1 VPLSGS
7 EDFYPSVPSASLALG
22 NKYRVGFLSPFQT
35 TLALD
40 YHTHNGW
47 RFAPVFFYDIG
58 YPYGS
63 GLIGP
68 AFIDGKAYNVPN
80 TNASSGLIGSPAGAV
95 QYIDPMNPGSF
106 FSPNIAA
113 TRGTQEK
120 NNPGGMLSNPNLTA
134 NFTAEYQVNQKL
146 TLGGTLLNVFN
157 EVYGGPSLNG
167 RYQPVATGISGPKSG
182 SSTTTQLFGP
192 DYGMVNYSLLR
203 SPYSPYINT
212 PSGSGR
218 TYYFYATIKV

>member
-1 VPLSGS
+1 
-7 EDFYPSVPSASLALG
+7 
-22 NKYRVGFLSPFQT
+22 
-35 TLALD
+35 
-40 YHTHNGW
+40 
-47 RFAPVFFYDIG
+47 
-58 YPYGS
+58 
-63 GLIGP
+63 
-68 AFIDGKAYNVPN
+68 
-80 TNASSGLIGSPAGAV
+80 
-95 QYIDPMNPGSF
+95 MNPGSF